1 MANNFRDKVLAELN
15 KKFGDK
21 VKAVEDISGDTIE
34 VSAGIIVDVMKELRD
49 KFELPLLVNLTATE
63 YESNFTMA
71 YQVTSVKSP
80 DKINVKAV
88 IDKVKPEIASIT
100 SVYPAANVQEREA
113 YDLIGI
119 IFKGHPNLKRILL
132 PDDWEGH
139 PLRKD
144 YKL

>member
-1 MANNFRDKVLAELN
+1 MANSFRDKVLEELT

-21 VKAVEDISGDTIE
+21 VKSVDDITGDTIE
-34 VSAGIIVDVMKELRD
+34 VTAGIIVDVMKELRD
-49 KFELPLLVNLTATE
+49 KFNLPLLVNLTATE
-63 YESNFTMA
+63 NENNFTVV
-71 YQVTSVKSP
+71 YHVSSCTSP
-80 DKINVKAV
+80 DKINVKSV
-88 IDKVKPEIASIT
+88 IDKAKPEIASIT
-100 SVYPAANVQEREA
+100 SIFPAADVQEREA